1 MSEAHANLIE
11 VKHIMVQHLLTIL
24 SRDKCK
30 HNQYRLC
37 LNQIYWFLAYEALRH
52 FEVPT
57 AKVDFMTP
65 ASAEVRNQDFI
76 LSGDIVIV
84 AMMRGGMAPAASL
97 NSLFPKS
104 PVAHIGTE
112 GGKDGGKAKVTFKR
126 IPRKMHDKRCL
137 LIAPRIETGAS
148 VEAALRYIKKMR
160 KNRSMSEIVAINVV
174 CAPEGAAH
182 LLQVFPDVKIVTA
195 SLERGLNDAGEVL
208 PGIGHT
214 GERIYETVNPE
225 GADYNE

>member
-1 MSEAHANLIE
+1 MSEAPVNVVE
-11 VKHIMVQHLLTIL
+11 VKHILVQHLLTIL

-30 HNQYRLC
+30 HNQYRIC

-65 ASAEVRNQDFI
+65 ANAEVRDQDFI
-76 LSGDIVIV
+76 LSGDIAIV

-97 NSLFPKS
+97 NRVFPKA
-104 PVAHIGTE
+104 PVAHISTE
-112 GGKDGGKAKVTFKR
+112 GGKDGKKAKVVFKR
-126 IPRKMHDKRCL
+126 MPRKMHEKKCL

-148 VEAALRYIKKMR
+148 VEAALRYIKKLR

-174 CAPEGAAH
+174 CAPGGAAR
-182 LLQVFPDVKIVTA
+182 LLKVFPDVKIVTA
-195 SLERGLNDAGEVL
+195 SLERGLNEAGEVL

-214 GERIYETVNPE
+214 GERIYETVDPE
-225 GADYNE
+225 GAGYDE